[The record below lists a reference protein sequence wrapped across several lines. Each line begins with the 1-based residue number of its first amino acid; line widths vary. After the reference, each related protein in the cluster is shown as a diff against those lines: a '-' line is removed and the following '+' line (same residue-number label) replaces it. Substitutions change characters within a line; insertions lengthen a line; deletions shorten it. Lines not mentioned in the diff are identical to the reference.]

1 MDINHEDKN
10 TSPKMPNGIPYII
23 GNEAAERLSYYGMVS
38 ILTVYLADHLELGND
53 TASLWVHYFG
63 MGVYFFPLIGAI
75 ISDVFWGKY
84 KTIITLSFVYC
95 LGHFVLAIF
104 EGTVEGTL
112 LGLTLIAVGA
122 GGIKPCVSSHVGD
135 QFDKSNSSLI
145 ERVFS
150 YFYLAINFGS
160 LIGMLLC
167 PFLLKEYGPSVAFGI
182 PGILMVVA
190 TIIFWVGRNKY
201 TSIEPSREALVSEL
215 KSKEGIGALIS
226 VCSIYVFLA
235 FFWALFEQTKTT
247 FVVQAKDSFMDKSI
261 HFFGQ
266 SFELLPSQIQSV
278 NPLFILILTPAF
290 SFLLYPLLGR
300 FFKVNTFRKMMIGFG
315 LAVVSFLI
323 VGWTESYLQMGISRS
338 IGWLV
343 LAYIVMTAAEVMV
356 SITALELSYTQSPNS
371 LKSIVMGLFLLSI
384 SFGNGIAAFVQHSVS
399 EEVQIMAIEEN
410 SLSTLKVE
418 DAKLFS
424 KNDKITLSSKESESA
439 NGVFSIGNINT
450 ASNMIQLID
459 LKTQAP
465 FELGINNAQ
474 VMKATRYKLSGSSY
488 FYFFAGLMATI
499 TILFIIASRF
509 FKTKTYVQNS

>member
-1 MDINHEDKN
+1 MDANKEKH
-10 TSPKMPNGIPYII
+10 TSPKMPDGIPYII

-104 EGTVEGTL
+104 EGTTEGTL
-112 LGLTLIAVGA
+112 VGLTLIAVGA

-150 YFYLAINFGS
+150 YFYLAINLGS

-167 PFLLKEYGPSVAFGI
+167 PFLLEAYGPSIAFGV

-190 TIIFWVGRNKY
+190 TVVFWIGRNKY

-247 FVVQAKDSFMDKSI
+247 FVVQAKDGFMDKSI
-261 HFFGQ
+261 YFLGQ
-266 SFELLPSQIQSV
+266 SWELLPSQIQSV
-278 NPLFILILTPAF
+278 NPLFILILTPIF
-290 SFLLYPLLGR
+290 SFLIYPFLGR
-300 FFKVNTFRKMMIGFG
+300 LFKVTTFRKIMIGFG
-315 LAVVSFLI
+315 LAAVSFLI
-323 VGWTESYLQMGISRS
+323 VGWTESYLQLGISRS

-343 LAYIVMTAAEVMV
+343 LAYVVITAAEVMV

-384 SFGNGIAAFVQHSVS
+384 SVGNGIAAFVQHNVS
-399 EEVQIMAIEEN
+399 EEVGIAAVIQEE
-410 SLSTLKVE
+410 LSTLQVKDVS
-418 DAKLFS
+418 LF
-424 KNDKITLSSKESESA
+424 KQNDKITLVSKEHESA

-450 ASNMIQLID
+450 SHQTLQLID

-465 FELGINNAQ
+465 FALAVENPELI
-474 VMKATRYKLSGSSY
+474 KATRYKLSGSSY
-488 FYFFAGLMATI
+488 FYFFAGLMAAI
-499 TILFIIASRF
+499 TFLFIIASRF
-509 FKTKTYVQNS
+509 FKTKTYVQGD